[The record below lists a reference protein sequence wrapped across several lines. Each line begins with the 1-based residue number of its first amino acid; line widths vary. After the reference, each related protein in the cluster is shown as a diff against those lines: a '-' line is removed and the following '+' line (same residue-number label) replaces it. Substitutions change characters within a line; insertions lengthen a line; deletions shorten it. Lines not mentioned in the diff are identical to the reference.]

1 MEDFVNELIAE
12 TQLSISDY
20 QYFNQLLKHRTIVFN
35 TDIDEKIIEALYL
48 PLRDFERDSSTE
60 PVTLILNSS
69 GGSLSD
75 GLVMCNV
82 IDNYKKP
89 LEIIVPAYAC
99 SMATIIL
106 SAGSKNPNVTKKC
119 YPFSFALL
127 HCGQTELSGETRSV
141 EDTLQFTRS
150 VDKNVRDY
158 IIANTNITPELYD
171 AHNRNQWYLNSQDL
185 LDFGFVN
192 EIIGAGSEK

>member
-1 MEDFVNELIAE
+1 MDIDFLNEIIE
-12 TQLSISDY
+12 QTQISISDY
-20 QYFNQLLKHRTIVFN
+20 QYFNQLLRHRTIVFN
-35 TDIDEKIIEALYL
+35 SDIDEKIVEAVYL
-48 PLRDFERDSSTE
+48 PLRDFEKDSSTE

-69 GGSLSD
+69 GGSVSD
-75 GLVMCNV
+75 GLILCNI
-82 IDNYKKP
+82 IDTYKKP

-106 SAGSKNPNVTKKC
+106 SAGKNNPNITKKC

-150 VDKNVRDY
+150 IDKNVREY
-158 IIANTNITPELYD
+158 IIKNTNITPELYD
-171 AHNRNQWYLNSQDL
+171 QHDRGQWYLTAKDL
-185 LDFGFVN
+185 LEYGFVD
-192 EIIGAGSEK
+192 EIIGSEN